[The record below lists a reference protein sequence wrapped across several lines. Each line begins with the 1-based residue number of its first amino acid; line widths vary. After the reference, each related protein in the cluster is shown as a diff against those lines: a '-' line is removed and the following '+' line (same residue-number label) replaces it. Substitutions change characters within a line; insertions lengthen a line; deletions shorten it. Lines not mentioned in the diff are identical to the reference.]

1 MSSPGVISPE
11 AGPEE
16 PSAEIS
22 EVRIKDL
29 ASSTAAY
36 GFDKHTGAISG
47 GTNVNGTR
55 TLVLDHVTVNHF
67 QASLS
72 DFSHVSAV
80 NRTNTTL
87 DSLGGP
93 LTLTIKSGSALTLTG
108 TSGLTSLALGENA
121 ALALQGLTAGKVI
134 VDITGTANCTLSLT
148 EIPAN
153 LNNVKFLSNGVL
165 YDALMTTDTQAH
177 TAMVFAQV
185 PEPGSAAL
193 NAAGLTVLLWRRRRK
208 MSR

>member
-29 ASSTAAY
+29 ASGTAAY
-36 GFDKHTGAISG
+36 GFDKHAGAISG

-108 TSGLTSLALGENA
+108 TSGLTSLALG
-121 ALALQGLTAGKVI
+121 GKRSPGASGAYRRQSHRGYYRNRQLHAFP
-134 VDITGTANCTLSLT
+134 DGNSRQP
-148 EIPAN
+148 EQRQIPE
-153 LNNVKFLSNGVL
+153 
-165 YDALMTTDTQAH
+165 Q
-177 TAMVFAQV
+177 
-185 PEPGSAAL
+185 
-193 NAAGLTVLLWRRRRK
+193 RRPL
-208 MSR
+208 